1 MYKIPATQL
10 HFISFCLSSTM
21 LCTINMEIKST
32 PCKMEYSVYCWNFS
46 LKRYYNTQL
55 DQGNHVFSLDGVVTQ
70 HTLFPLCN
78 ARLFLPAIGSLLQGE
93 LSNARAPQTCM
104 VQVKH
109 WPQLIPLCSSHIFLA
124 VIGIRLQYS
133 LSVKTAQLQV
143 QSSSQRI
150 FNWIST
156 SGKYHGHLDNRYRC
170 HLDHILSLN
179 IHCPTK

>member
-55 DQGNHVFSLDGVVTQ
+55 DQRNHAFSLDGVVTQ

-78 ARLFLPAIGSLLQGE
+78 ARLFLPAIFFL
-93 LSNARAPQTCM
+93 CK

-109 WPQLIPLCSSHIFLA
+109 QWPQLIPLCSSHIFLA